1 MESTRMAFGRRGEDR
16 AAEYIENLGW
26 QVLARNW
33 RCREGEADIVAYD
46 PSADALVVVEVK
58 SRSSTEF
65 GSPLEAI
72 TYAKVRTLRHL
83 AAIFARL
90 ERPPGLYRN
99 CNAYRGIAMNDCAR
113 NGRELAQRIVA
124 S

>member
-1 MESTRMAFGRRGEDR
+1 METKKMAFGRRGEDR
-16 AAEYIENLGW
+16 AVEYIENLGW

-46 PSADALVVVEVK
+46 PEADAVVVVEVK
-58 SRSSTEF
+58 SRSGTGY

-83 AAIFARL
+83 AAIFSRQAGTSARRL
-90 ERPPGLYRN
+90 RVDAVGLLWRPGADPELVH
-99 CNAYRGIAMNDCAR
+99 ARGI
-113 NGRELAQRIVA
+113 EE
-124 S
+124 

>member
-83 AAIFARL
+83 AAIFAR
-90 ERPPGLYRN
+90 RAN
-99 CNAYRGIAMNDCAR
+99 VADRGTAGCLPAPALDKKRCPVPAT
-113 NGRELAQRIVA
+113 
-124 S
+124 

>member
-1 MESTRMAFGRRGEDR
+1 MTWL
-16 AAEYIENLGW
+16 I
-26 QVLARNW
+26 VARNW

-83 AAIFARL
+83 AAIFARQSGVSARRL
-90 ERPPGLYRN
+90 RVDAVGILWRPGEEPELVH
-99 CNAYRGIAMNDCAR
+99 ARGI
-113 NGRELAQRIVA
+113 EE
-124 S
+124 

>member
-16 AAEYIENLGW
+16 AAEHIEGLGW

-33 RCREGEADIVAYD
+33 RRREGEADIVAYD
-46 PSADALVVVEVK
+46 PAADALVVVEVK
-58 SRSSTEF
+58 SRSSTEY

-83 AAIFARL
+83 AAIFARQSGMSARRL
-90 ERPPGLYRN
+90 RVDAVGILWRPGEEPELIH
-99 CNAYRGIAMNDCAR
+99 ARGI
-113 NGRELAQRIVA
+113 EE
-124 S
+124 